1 MLIPILPAVAMF
13 ACSPSDEDGSS
24 TDGAAAS
31 DGAVLVIDAG
41 RIFDGESLIDNARMV
56 ISDGRVQA
64 IGSREE
70 IEIPEGAEVV
80 NHGDRFV
87 MPGMIGTHQH
97 VGTVSGLEHGGANYS
112 RETVTRDLEQF
123 QRYGVVAVN
132 SLGLNRPL
140 FHELRQEFRGA
151 AHGGA
156 DLYGA
161 GAGIG
166 APSGAPPEDGMNVVD
181 DQVYRPHTPRE
192 ARDAVRQMADA
203 GVDMIKIW
211 LDGMGGSAPRMEP
224 EVYAAAIDE
233 AHLQGL
239 LVAFHV
245 HDLDDA
251 KAAVT
256 AGADIIAHGVRD
268 VDVDDEFV
276 SLMVENNVW
285 YIPTINLDEGEYV
298 YAEHPEWLDDP
309 FIAGAFSEELRT
321 RIADEQWRQQA
332 IASNDD
338 KREAVATNIRNLGRL
353 HEAGAAIAMGT
364 DAQGTAMRVAG
375 FAEHRE
381 LELMV
386 QAGMSA
392 LEVLRAA
399 TARGA
404 DLMRLEDRGRLA
416 EGHLA
421 DFLVMDADP
430 SQDIRATRTL
440 REVWREGVRVVQHPA
455 STGRSAAGQ

>member
-1 MLIPILPAVAMF
+1 MLLPILPAAAVF
-13 ACSPSDEDGSS
+13 ACSASDEDSSS
-24 TDGAAAS
+24 TGGAAAT
-31 DGAVLVIDAG
+31 DGAVLVIDAT
-41 RIFDGESLIDNARMV
+41 RIFDGESVIDNARMV
-56 ISDGRVQA
+56 ISHGRVQA

-70 IEIPEGAEVV
+70 TEIPEGAEVV
-80 NHGDRFV
+80 DHSERFI

-97 VGTVSGLEHGGANYS
+97 VGTVAGLDHGGANYS
-112 RETVTRDLEQF
+112 RETVARDLEQF
-123 QRYGVVAVN
+123 QRYGVVVVN

-140 FHELRQEFRGA
+140 FYELRQEFRGA

-166 APSGAPPEDGMNVVD
+166 TPSGAPPEDGMNVVD
-181 DQVYRPHTPRE
+181 DQVTRPQTAEE
-192 ARDAVRQMADA
+192 AREAVRQMAGA

-211 LDGMGGSAPRMEP
+211 LDDMGGSAPKMEP
-224 EVYAAAIDE
+224 EVYTAAIEE
-233 AHLQGL
+233 AHSHGL
-239 LVAFHV
+239 TAAFHI
-245 HDLDDA
+245 HSLEDA
-251 KAAVT
+251 KAAVA
-256 AGADIIAHGVRD
+256 AGANIIAHGVRD
-268 VDVDDEFV
+268 TDVDDEFV
-276 SLMVENNVW
+276 TMMVENNVW
-285 YIPTINLDEGEYV
+285 YIPTINLDEGEYL

-309 FIAGAFSEELRT
+309 FVTGALSEELQA

-332 IASNDD
+332 IASSDD
-338 KREAVATNIRNLGRL
+338 EREAVAMNIRNLGRL
-353 HEAGAAIAMGT
+353 HDGGVSIAMGT

-386 QAGMSA
+386 EAGMSPVA
-392 LEVLRAA
+392 VLQAA

-404 DLMRLEDRGRLA
+404 GLMRLEDRGRLA
-416 EGHLA
+416 EGYLA

-430 SQDIRATRTL
+430 SQDIGATRTL